1 MPLLLVLALLRR
13 SATALIALLLPTAV
27 WLNLFGGLVADKSA
41 PGGDL
46 SVATHNVNA
55 DNPDPEGAARQLAAS
70 GIDVL
75 ALEELKGDMVPV
87 YEEGSRRGLPVPLR
101 PGHRRPLE

>member
-41 PGGDL
+41 PA
-46 SVATHNVNA
+46 ATC
-55 DNPDPEGAARQLAAS
+55 PSP
-70 GIDVL
+70 
-75 ALEELKGDMVPV
+75 PTT
-87 YEEGSRRGLPVPLR
+87 
-101 PGHRRPLE
+101 